1 MTEITM
7 DKLTET
13 YTLRIPEI
21 TKIEIDKL
29 STPLKRK
36 LNEEILLTMA
46 KIIHEGK
53 FNAQLYL
60 RTSE

>member
-1 MTEITM
+1 MTDITM

-36 LNEEILLTMA
+36 LNEEILMTMA
-46 KIIHEGK
+46 RISTRGNLTRNYI
-53 FNAQLYL
+53 
-60 RTSE
+60 